1 MSDKDIKKRLNDKTK
16 QKGIVPYSYTQGM
29 KNRLFFAYKHAFW
42 VILTYFSF
50 PTT

>member
-29 KNRLFFAYKHAFW
+29 KNRPFFR
-42 VILTYFSF
+42 I
-50 PTT
+50 